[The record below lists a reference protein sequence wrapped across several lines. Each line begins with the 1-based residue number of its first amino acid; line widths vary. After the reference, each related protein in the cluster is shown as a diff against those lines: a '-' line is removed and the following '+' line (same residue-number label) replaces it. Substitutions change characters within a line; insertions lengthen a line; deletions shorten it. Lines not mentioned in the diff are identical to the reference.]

1 MCESTGL
8 LESDWYR
15 VYSGVI
21 LEGRRVE
28 TEAEQYRIGYGL
40 SVFCR
45 GFKEGF
51 LGTPISQD
59 W

>member
-8 LESDWYR
+8 LELDWYR
-15 VYSGVI
+15 VYSSVI

-28 TEAEQYRIGYGL
+28 TELEQYRIGYGL
-40 SVFCR
+40 LVFCR

-51 LGTPISQD
+51 LGTPIG
-59 W
+59 

>member
-8 LESDWYR
+8 LESDWYW
-15 VYSGVI
+15 VYSDVI

-28 TEAEQYRIGYGL
+28 TESEQYRIGYRL
-40 SVFCR
+40 LVFRR

-59 W
+59 

>member
-1 MCESTGL
+1 
-8 LESDWYR
+8 

-28 TEAEQYRIGYGL
+28 TESEQYQIGYGL

-51 LGTPISQD
+51 LGTPIGQD
-59 W
+59 